1 MTMAIVHT
9 QQRVKRF
16 TEPNPPASFK
26 WVTEAGKLYSV
37 RPEARGKGVY
47 WYMRKT
53 VNGRLFNLYVA
64 PAGLLSAEL
73 LNNAAAH
80 IEAQEG

>member
-1 MTMAIVHT
+1 
-9 QQRVKRF
+9 
-16 TEPNPPASFK
+16 
-26 WVTEAGKLYSV
+26 
-37 RPEARGKGVY
+37 
-47 WYMRKT
+47 MRKT

-73 LNNAAAH
+73 LNNAVAH